1 MKKLTKEQRH
11 DIRAIAAKT
20 DNDIDFSDAPRVRDW
35 KNAVV
40 GKFYRPTH
48 ENKKQT

>member
-20 DNDIDFSDAPRVRDW
+20 DKDIDFSDAPRVRDW
-35 KNAVV
+35 KNTVV

-48 ENKKQT
+48 KGKKET